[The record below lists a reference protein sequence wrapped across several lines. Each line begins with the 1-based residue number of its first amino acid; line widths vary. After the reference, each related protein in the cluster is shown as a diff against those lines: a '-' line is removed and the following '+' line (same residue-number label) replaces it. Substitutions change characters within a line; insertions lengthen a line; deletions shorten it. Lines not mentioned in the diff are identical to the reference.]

1 MKSSLRPR
9 IDFATAHGGLQ
20 KKDRAISN
28 RESAQ
33 DDTVNGFLIFKTA
46 SEKCARFC
54 QLAIFEGC
62 LCVLLCD
69 FYYLP
74 HLMKLGCAYNYDGF
88 SIYT

>member
-46 SEKCARFC
+46 ILPASNFGGVFMRF
-54 QLAIFEGC
+54 I
-62 LCVLLCD
+62 
-69 FYYLP
+69 
-74 HLMKLGCAYNYDGF
+74 M
-88 SIYT
+88 